1 MEDSSSWLKANAMED
16 NDGLKCPKNHT
27 FNLINTLI
35 TFSNRMGVYS
45 TSVQVQQCYNVR
57 DGFTTASVAPPKK
70 NKTKKHWSYLNCCK

>member
-27 FNLINTLI
+27 FNLINSLI

-45 TSVQVQQCYNVR
+45 PSVQVQQCYNVR
-57 DGFTTASVAPPKK
+57 DGFTNASVDPPPPKK
-70 NKTKKHWSYLNCCK
+70 TKNIGRI

>member
-27 FNLINTLI
+27 FNLINSLI

-45 TSVQVQQCYNVR
+45 PSVQVQQCYNVR
-57 DGFTTASVAPPKK
+57 DGFTNANVAPPQKK
-70 NKTKKHWSYLNCCK
+70 NKQTLAVFKLL